1 MKLAGEAISLR
12 NELSMG
18 PKIRLLGIACLERVN
33 YIENGK
39 EIFDISNGKEIK
51 VIFKRIMIKQILY
64 ILFLNKFFSTILTI
78 KILIHF

>member
-1 MKLAGEAISLR
+1 MKLTGEAISLR

-51 VIFKRIMIKQILY
+51 VIFKK
-64 ILFLNKFFSTILTI
+64 
-78 KILIHF
+78 